1 MNFENLILHSDEL
14 IQYMWDKG
22 YSENYI
28 LLLKT
33 EINWLKKN
41 RDSIDSYE
49 SACHIREE
57 QTSSYD
63 MKRRYRLHYGILKRF
78 DLDGVYPNYR
88 RKEPLIKRGA
98 YYQLCPEFR
107 EVIDLYQE
115 ADEARG
121 IKLHTINGNASGGSN
136 FLLSMQAKGL
146 FSLAEITEED
156 AMSFFTDS
164 SGMIALSNQYRKEVA
179 AIFKAE
185 LGNYATDARRIL
197 TYLPRTR
204 NKRKNIAYLQPEE
217 IVSIHNALEND
228 VPDKLSLRNRAIGS
242 LLYYTGLRGCDIASL
257 TFSDIDW
264 DNDEIRIIQVKTD
277 APLTLPLIP
286 VVGNALYDYITMER
300 PGSTD
305 PHVFLGAHRPHDPM
319 TAGAIWDAS
328 SHIYDAA
335 GIRQEKGERRGT
347 HLFRYNAA
355 TTFISNGIPRPVAS
369 AVLGHGDPSSLD
381 YYTFADLTH
390 LRECALSIENF
401 PVREEVFDV

>member
-1 MNFENLILHSDEL
+1 MSFENLILHSDEL

-156 AMSFFTDS
+156 AMSFFTES
-164 SGMIALSNQYRKEVA
+164 SVMIALSNQYRKEVA

-277 APLTLPLIP
+277 APLTLPLSS